1 MSSKEFD
8 ILWKN
13 HSLKMVDIKDIRI
26 FEVSSRHGQF
36 LENMTPPGSEH
47 DFMSSV
53 PAIRSDNTERSA
65 TFSILNL
72 YESILNVL

>member
-1 MSSKEFD
+1 MMSEKATK
-8 ILWKN
+8 KN
-13 HSLKMVDIKDIRI
+13 TKNSNNTHMS
-26 FEVSSRHGQF
+26 
-36 LENMTPPGSEH
+36 PEH